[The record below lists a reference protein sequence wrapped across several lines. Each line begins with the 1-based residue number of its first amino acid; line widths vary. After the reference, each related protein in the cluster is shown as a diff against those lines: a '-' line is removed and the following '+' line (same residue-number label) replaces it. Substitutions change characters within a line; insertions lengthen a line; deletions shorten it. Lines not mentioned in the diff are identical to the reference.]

1 MQADSHSKLTISREQ
16 KRKDGIILLIC
27 NNRVIFFIHSRVYS
41 WVLGAVNIFQPHL
54 PLRPLCPI
62 KTHLWAGLP
71 VLQTAS
77 GKVRYHLASRE
88 CFRWCHILHTVSTRI
103 LHNSSGKCQYTQSM
117 MIRRFRQYSR
127 LSHCY
132 LDCKCWIVLFLLW
145 HDRI

>member
-41 WVLGAVNIFQPHL
+41 WVLKYFSASSAAPPLVSYQDSLVSWAPCFADCQWKGQLSFSQRRMLSLVPH
-54 PLRPLCPI
+54 PPHCVH
-62 KTHLWAGLP
+62 KN
-71 VLQTAS
+71 
-77 GKVRYHLASRE
+77 
-88 CFRWCHILHTVSTRI
+88 

-132 LDCKCWIVLFLLW
+132 LDCKGWVVLFLLW
-145 HDRI
+145 HDHI